1 MSVKN
6 IHIIII
12 GIFAIF
18 NSIVSNAQEF
28 IGISGGYC
36 KGSFTDFTKKG
47 DYDANYH
54 FKNGVAF
61 SSFYETKMDS
71 SSNLRIELQYKL
83 QNADMEIK
91 NNAGHASFYKN
102 IDYSFQLLNLNLIYS
117 FMLIGKKSFKINFLF
132 GPTFSYNIKTIAKGN
147 GWEWHHQT
155 QIDTNG
161 NPIQT
166 LAIKNWEK
174 NETNSKDLSKFNF
187 GFDMGIDFE
196 IPITSKL
203 DLLLQNRYNI
213 FLTNITT
220 LKDLRHTSLLTGYL
234 NLGLRY
240 NLKENDNKKERQ
252 NAIR

>member
-12 GIFAIF
+12 VIFAIF
-18 NSIVSNAQEF
+18 NSTVSNAQAF
-28 IGISGGYC
+28 IGISGGYS
-36 KGSFTDFTKKG
+36 KGSFTNFTKKD

-71 SSNLRIELQYKL
+71 SSNFRIELQYKL

-91 NNAGHASFYKN
+91 NNAGHASFYKY

-117 FMLIGKKSFKINFLF
+117 FMLIDKKSFKINLLF

-147 GWEWHHQT
+147 GWAWYNQT

-161 NPIQT
+161 NPIQNLT
-166 LAIKNWEK
+166 MKNWEK
-174 NETNSKDLSKFNF
+174 DETNSKDLSKFNM
-187 GFDMGIDFE
+187 GLDMGIDFA
-196 IPITSKL
+196 IPMTSKL

-220 LKDLRHTSLLTGYL
+220 LKDLRHTSLLTRYF

-240 NLKENDNKKERQ
+240 KLKERQ
-252 NAIR
+252 NTGH